1 MRPLIV
7 AGAKASLGNNIQV
20 KKTSLDVQVLI
31 TDTRKVKNLSDLRED
46 EDEVSAS
53 QQQEDLLIV
62 GTVFKQ
68 QERKPSILKELSE
81 PSEDGKLV
89 VTDLENYCKS
99 TTN

>member
-1 MRPLIV
+1 M
-7 AGAKASLGNNIQV
+7 
-20 KKTSLDVQVLI
+20 
-31 TDTRKVKNLSDLRED
+31 KNLSDLRED

-81 PSEDGKLV
+81 PSEDGKPLV
-89 VTDLENYCKS
+89 SDRYLMLCLSFKKMFNQGKFVCCSNWLV
-99 TTN
+99 

>member
-1 MRPLIV
+1 MISRWIRFFCSKPKKVLLI
-7 AGAKASLGNNIQV
+7 K
-20 KKTSLDVQVLI
+20 VLFESSKHP
-31 TDTRKVKNLSDLRED
+31 DQVKNLSDLRED

-81 PSEDGKLV
+81 PSEDGKLL
-89 VTDLENYCKS
+89 VTDCYYRIQK
-99 TTN
+99 

>member
-1 MRPLIV
+1 MN
-7 AGAKASLGNNIQV
+7 AH
-20 KKTSLDVQVLI
+20 
-31 TDTRKVKNLSDLRED
+31 KVKNLSDLRED

-81 PSEDGKLV
+81 PSEDGEQLL
-89 VTDLENYCKS
+89 VTDCF
-99 TTN
+99 

>member
-1 MRPLIV
+1 MYIH
-7 AGAKASLGNNIQV
+7 
-20 KKTSLDVQVLI
+20 
-31 TDTRKVKNLSDLRED
+31 KVKNLSDLRED